1 MHLPQ
6 RGLREGARCG
16 ATAGRAEIALM
27 RIGKPL
33 LVTTTILGLGLGI
46 YETFRFAPGMGVLLL
61 VVLALFGAGIAW
73 IVSIASAERRG
84 KD

>member
-1 MHLPQ
+1 
-6 RGLREGARCG
+6 
-16 ATAGRAEIALM
+16 M

-46 YETFRFAPGMGVLLL
+46 YEAFRLAPRIGWLLMLVL
-61 VVLALFGAGIAW
+61 VLFGAGIAW
-73 IVSIASAERRG
+73 IVTTASAERH